1 MNSQWNEKNLNE
13 LYEFSS
19 GLSKPAEEFGFGF
32 PFLSFKTIFY
42 NYYIDGD
49 LDELV
54 NSTKTEQKTHSIKKG
69 DVFLTRTSETLDE
82 LGMSCVALKNYPKAT
97 FNGFTKRLRPKHENI
112 IYPLYACYY
121 FRSPLFRKYVDS
133 MAIMTTRASLNNN
146 ILSKLPIF
154 FPSYEEQKKIS
165 YLLHNLSLKIELN
178 KKINNHLLKLS
189 RSLFK
194 EFYMDRVDSYDVK
207 KYVTLDDV
215 TSKFATG
222 LNPRKNFVL
231 GEGNNYYVT
240 IKNMSNNTII
250 LDDKCASIT
259 DEALVKINKRSDL
272 QVGDLL
278 FSGIGT
284 IGRVHLIDEKPTN
297 WNISESVFTIRPNEL
312 ISSEFLF
319 ILLLSKEVQE
329 YAQSLASGSVQKGIR
344 MRDLKA
350 FEFILANEEDKLLL
364 DSLLIPI
371 IAHIKSN
378 EKEIRKLTK
387 LRDTLLPKLMSG
399 EIDISKVN
407 YDLKKIIRK
416 FILSFLN
423 YLWRQLY
430 ENKNYFKNT
439 KSNETLLEPRPI
451 HKINKLFTKFIRRYR
466 YNRQQY

>member
-1 MNSQWNEKNLNE
+1 MSLGKFKTVTLADVSINNKGEYGIGASAVDYSDE
-13 LYEFSS
+13 LYTYLRITDINDDGTLNKNDLKSVDD
-19 GLSKPAEEFGFGF
+19 KDA
-32 PFLSFKTIFY
+32 K
-42 NYYIDGD
+42 NYLLKENDVVFARTGNSTGKAYYYDKMDG
-49 LDELV
+49 ELV
-54 NSTKTEQKTHSIKKG
+54 YAGFLIKFSLDPLKINPKFMKYYVLSEEYKGWVNSMCTGSTRPNINAKMYGNMELTLPSRDQQ
-69 DVFLTRTSETLDE
+69 DFL
-82 LGMSCVALKNYPKAT
+82 V
-97 FNGFTKRLRPKHENI
+97 
-112 IYPLYACYY
+112 
-121 FRSPLFRKYVDS
+121 
-133 MAIMTTRASLNNN
+133 N
-146 ILSKLPIF
+146 ILDKID
-154 FPSYEEQKKIS
+154 KKIE
-165 YLLHNLSLKIELN
+165 IN
-178 KKINNHLLKLS
+178 KRINNHLLKLS
-189 RSLFK
+189 KSLFK

-407 YDLKKIIRK
+407 Y
-416 FILSFLN
+416 
-423 YLWRQLY
+423 
-430 ENKNYFKNT
+430 
-439 KSNETLLEPRPI
+439 
-451 HKINKLFTKFIRRYR
+451 
-466 YNRQQY
+466 

>member
-1 MNSQWNEKNLNE
+1 MSSQWNEKNLNE
-13 LYEFSS
+13 IYEFSS
-19 GLSKPAEEFGFGF
+19 GLSKPSYEFGFGF

-42 NYYIDGD
+42 NYYINEE

-54 NSTKTEQKTHSIKKG
+54 NSTETEQKTHSIKKG

-82 LGMSCVALKNYPKAT
+82 LAMSCVALKDYPKAT

-121 FRSPLFRKYVDS
+121 FRSSLFRKYVDS

-154 FPSYEEQKKIS
+154 FPPYDEQKKIS

-189 RSLFK
+189 RYLYK
-194 EFYMDRVDSYDVK
+194 EFYMDKVESYDK
-207 KYVTLDDV
+207 KQYVTLDDV

-231 GEGNNYYVT
+231 GEGDNYYVT
-240 IKNMSNNTII
+240 IKNMANNSIV

-259 DEALVKINKRSDL
+259 DEALLKINKRSDL

-297 WNISESVFTIRPNEL
+297 WNISESVFTIRPNNL

-319 ILLLSKEVQE
+319 IMLLSQEVQG
-329 YAQSLASGSVQKGIR
+329 YAKTLASGSVQKGIR
-344 MRDLKA
+344 MRDLKSY
-350 FEFILANEEDKLLL
+350 EFILPKENDKRIL
-364 DSLLIPI
+364 DSLLIPT
-371 IAHIKSN
+371 IANIKSN
-378 EKEIRKLTK
+378 EKEIRKLTN

-399 EIDISKVN
+399 ELDISKIN
-407 YDLKKIIRK
+407 YDL
-416 FILSFLN
+416 
-423 YLWRQLY
+423 
-430 ENKNYFKNT
+430 E
-439 KSNETLLEPRPI
+439 
-451 HKINKLFTKFIRRYR
+451 
-466 YNRQQY
+466 